1 MSPNQINEINQTD
14 ETDEKIVLEPTFPS
28 PDHVLPALI
37 RRFHEAKIQ
46 ELPFMEVWGTGTPRR
61 EFMYSL
67 DMAEACI
74 YLMENY
80 DSGDIIN
87 IGTGE
92 DITIRELASLIS
104 EVVGYEGEI
113 RWNTSKPEG
122 TPQKLLDVSRL
133 HSMGW
138 KPKTSLK
145 DGVRLTYQDFLKS
158 Y

>member
-1 MSPNQINEINQTD
+1 
-14 ETDEKIVLEPTFPS
+14 
-28 PDHVLPALI
+28 
-37 RRFHEAKIQ
+37 
-46 ELPFMEVWGTGTPRR
+46 
-61 EFMYSL
+61 MYSL

-113 RWNTSKPEG
+113 RWDTSKPEG

-145 DGVRLTYQDFLKS
+145 DGLRFTYQDFLKNH
-158 Y
+158 

>member
-1 MSPNQINEINQTD
+1 
-14 ETDEKIVLEPTFPS
+14 
-28 PDHVLPALI
+28 
-37 RRFHEAKIQ
+37 
-46 ELPFMEVWGTGTPRR
+46 
-61 EFMYSL
+61 
-67 DMAEACI
+67 MAEACI

-92 DITIRELASLIS
+92 DITIRELAVLIS
-104 EVVGYEGEI
+104 EVIGYKGEI
-113 RWNTSKPEG
+113 RWDNTKPDG
-122 TPQKLLDVSRL
+122 MSRKLLDVSFL
-133 HSMGW
+133 HSLGW

>member
-1 MSPNQINEINQTD
+1 
-14 ETDEKIVLEPTFPS
+14 
-28 PDHVLPALI
+28 
-37 RRFHEAKIQ
+37 
-46 ELPFMEVWGTGTPRR
+46 
-61 EFMYSL
+61 MYSL

-113 RWNTSKPEG
+113 RWDTSKPEG

-133 HSMGW
+133 QNMGW
-138 KPKTSLK
+138 KHKTSLK
-145 DGVRLTYQDFLKS
+145 DGLRLTYQEFLKN

>member
-1 MSPNQINEINQTD
+1 
-14 ETDEKIVLEPTFPS
+14 
-28 PDHVLPALI
+28 
-37 RRFHEAKIQ
+37 
-46 ELPFMEVWGTGTPRR
+46 
-61 EFMYSL
+61 MYSL

-113 RWNTSKPEG
+113 RWDTSKPEG

-133 HSMGW
+133 HSMGCR
-138 KPKTSLK
+138 PKTSFK
-145 DGVRLTYQDFLKS
+145 DGLRFTYQDFLKNH
-158 Y
+158 